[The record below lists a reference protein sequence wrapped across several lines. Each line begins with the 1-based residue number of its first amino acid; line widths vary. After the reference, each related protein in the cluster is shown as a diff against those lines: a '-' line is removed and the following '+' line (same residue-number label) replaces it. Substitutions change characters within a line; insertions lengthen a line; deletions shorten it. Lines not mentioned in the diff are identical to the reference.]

1 MNDRRMLGLLLLFIG
16 VVIGMGVLAMGW
28 TPTLAQTNT
37 PTPAPPSTVA
47 ASPTAPAEGAPTS
60 APAPDKRA
68 YLSLDLQAGFSLDPF
83 FVSVNGGGTVKAST
97 LASNCTGYI
106 SQNPIVTVNWKGKAD
121 QVRAFVYSDAD
132 PTLVVQTPDGKYSC
146 GDDASAML
154 LDPTLTLS
162 NPAEGRYSVWVGSSA
177 PNQLIP
183 SILVLTTRSDITLGT
198 FDLGNLV
205 KRPTLPESPNATP
218 EAFSATGIGAA
229 TSRFA
234 GQVGTVTASSPAAI
248 SIKSEGT
255 VPAFDLK
262 LGTNCNGFVDEQPVY
277 VFDWS
282 GSATNLTVFF
292 EAARDT
298 SLLVVAPSGQIL
310 CNDDSTDGTNAN
322 PVVTIPNPA
331 EGRYAVFV
339 GRLTPDYVA
348 DGKLVV
354 TSAAD
359 AKPAVLS
366 PEQ

>member
-1 MNDRRMLGLLLLFIG
+1 MNHRGMLVILLLFIG
-16 VVIGMGVLAMGW
+16 GIIGIGGLAIGW

-37 PTPAPPSTVA
+37 PTPTAESTIA
-47 ASPTAPAEGAPTS
+47 ASTPEATTAPVAD
-60 APAPDKRA
+60 DKRA
-68 YLSLDLQAGFSLDPF
+68 YISLDLQAGFPLDPF
-83 FVSVNGGGTVKAST
+83 FVSVNGGGSVKAST

-106 SQNPIVTVNWKGKAD
+106 SQNPIVTVNWKGQAD
-121 QVRAFVYSDAD
+121 LVRAFVYSDAD
-132 PTLVVQTPDGKYSC
+132 STLVVQTPEGKYAC
-146 GDDASAML
+146 GDDAGAML

-162 NPAEGRYSVWVGSSA
+162 NPSEGRYRVWVGTSA

-218 EAFSATGIGAA
+218 EAFSASALGAA
-229 TSRFA
+229 TSRYA
-234 GQVGTVTASSPAAI
+234 GQVGMVTASSPATI
-248 SIKSEGT
+248 SIKSEGA

-262 LGTNCNGFVDEQPVY
+262 LGTTCNGFVDQQPVY
-277 VFDWS
+277 VFNWS
-282 GSATNLTVFF
+282 GNVSNLTVYF
-292 EAARDT
+292 EGARDT
-298 SLLVVAPSGQIL
+298 SLLVVTPSGQIL
-310 CNDDSTDGTNAN
+310 CNDDSADGANAN
-322 PVVTIPNPA
+322 PVIPIPSPTD
-331 EGRYAVFV
+331 GRYAVFV

-348 DGKLVV
+348 EGKLVV